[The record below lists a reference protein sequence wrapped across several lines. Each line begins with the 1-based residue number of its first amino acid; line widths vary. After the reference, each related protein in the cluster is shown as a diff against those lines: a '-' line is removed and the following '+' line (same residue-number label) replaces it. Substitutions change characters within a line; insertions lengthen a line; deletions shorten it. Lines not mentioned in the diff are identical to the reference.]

1 MEVYFKKKQG
11 FIHYKITAMD
21 RKTLIFKKE
30 VYEETSNDLLE
41 LKDLINFYINI
52 KPCKSQ
58 EQAQKKINNIYNLY
72 TDEVNEYLKIENNKK
87 IINLIQENL

>member
-1 MEVYFKKKQG
+1 MEVYFKKKTR
-11 FIHYKITAMD
+11 ILHYEITAMD
-21 RKTLIFKKE
+21 RKTLILKKE

-58 EQAQKKINNIYNLY
+58 EQAQKKINNFYNLY
-72 TDEVNEYLKIENNKK
+72 IDEINEYLKIENNNK

>member
-21 RKTLIFKKE
+21 RKTLNFKKE
-30 VYEETSNDLLE
+30 VYGETSNDLLE
-41 LKDLINFYINI
+41 LKDSINFYINM

-58 EQAQKKINNIYNLY
+58 EQAQKKINNFYSLY
-72 TDEVNEYLKIENNKK
+72 TDEINNFLKIKNNNK